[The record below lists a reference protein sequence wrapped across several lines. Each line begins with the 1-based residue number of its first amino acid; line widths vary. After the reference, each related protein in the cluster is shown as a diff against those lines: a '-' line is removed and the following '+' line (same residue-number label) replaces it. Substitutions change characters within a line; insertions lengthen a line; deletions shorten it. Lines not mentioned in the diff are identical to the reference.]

1 MNKKLIR
8 KSIIATVVLA
18 WLPLSAMA
26 DQQRDSY
33 GAQIGHKAMNGLAN
47 VATGWIEL
55 PKSIINISNE
65 HNVAFGA
72 SFGLLQGTM
81 HTLSRTLSG
90 VMDVATFMIPSKPAV
105 HPEYVWQDFDM
116 NSTYGDYFD
125 IYE

>member
-1 MNKKLIR
+1 MNKQLIR
-8 KSIIATVVLA
+8 TSVIATILIA
-18 WLPLSAMA
+18 WFPLSAIA
-26 DQQRDSY
+26 DQQRQSY
-33 GAQIGHKAMNGLAN
+33 GAQIGYKALNGLAN

-55 PKSIINISNE
+55 PKSIINVSNQ

-105 HPEYVWQDFDM
+105 HPDFVWQEFDV
-116 NSTYGDYFD
+116 NSSYGDYFD

>member
-1 MNKKLIR
+1 MNKQLIR
-8 KSIIATVVLA
+8 NSVFAAIILA
-18 WLPLSAMA
+18 WLPLSANA

-33 GAQIGHKAMNGLAN
+33 GEQIGYKALNGLAN

-55 PKSIINISNE
+55 PKSIINVTNE

-105 HPEYVWQDFDM
+105 HPDFVWQDFDV
-116 NSTYGDYFD
+116 NSSYGDYFD